1 MATIELTVA
10 ELGILCSAAGREG
23 QEWQERRLHGDTC
36 GWYDSKEKDRVLTR
50 QHQTGELVVKL
61 QAKLRGVIDA

>member
-10 ELGILCSAAGREG
+10 ELEILRSAAVREW
-23 QEWQERRLHGDTC
+23 QEWQKHRLHGDTY

-50 QHQTGELVVKL
+50 EHQTGELVVKL
-61 QAKLRGVIDA
+61 QAKLREMVNA